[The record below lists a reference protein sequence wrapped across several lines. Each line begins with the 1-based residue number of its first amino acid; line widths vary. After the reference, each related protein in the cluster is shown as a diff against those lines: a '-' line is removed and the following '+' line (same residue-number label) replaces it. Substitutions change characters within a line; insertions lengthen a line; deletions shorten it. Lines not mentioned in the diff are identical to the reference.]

1 LPGEWK
7 IVFKPGQWI
16 SVRLPIGERGL
27 VRAYSLAEPEVSCGS
42 LVLVL
47 DRVPGGIGSGYLFSL
62 VEGDE
67 LLISGP
73 YGSFLA
79 PEPLTQDLIF
89 IARFTGIVPIR
100 CILKKLFAEP
110 VSRKVTLIYGSPSVE
125 KQLYHEEFLAMS
137 QSHSTFQYLP
147 AVSTQAE
154 RTAKG
159 LELEILEALWKGSK
173 DFLPMLSG
181 VKAFVRPIKTYLS
194 EVGFTRKEIKVEAY
208 D

>member
-1 LPGEWK
+1 MDLSTTPYRGTRSGAGLFFGGTRGVLRKLGSCFGSCSRWYR
-7 IVFKPGQWI
+7 IWVSVFP
-16 SVRLPIGERGL
+16 RRRR
-27 VRAYSLAEPEVSCGS
+27 RAFDFRS
-42 LVLVL
+42 
-47 DRVPGGIGSGYLFSL
+47 
-62 VEGDE
+62 
-67 LLISGP
+67 

-194 EVGFTRKEIKVEAY
+194 ELGFTRKEIKVEAY